1 MPDSSRV
8 IKKQQT
14 AASHGSSNNWSRK
27 MEHQNNA
34 LSLEINLHYL
44 PPKSISCIDPFFQVC
59 KRISSQR
66 GSQTLPKSGGNSKM
80 PGPFWSMLLMLCL
93 ASTVCKNWV
102 LDCSKEILHRTSDG
116 SGHIPGHGIW
126 IYIDSIFVLRKS
138 DWINDFHPT
147 SQNHLRYF
155 DKIFFSWPSG
165 GLGHRISCEY
175 CHFHNHSYTFH
186 QWRSPPKTTIP
197 GWMDCPWHL
206 PWAAEILRVS
216 TVQCLGHAWDGR
228 RTWGWTSASRFP
240 YKCVGYRL
248 GCPPA
253 Q

>member
-1 MPDSSRV
+1 
-8 IKKQQT
+8 
-14 AASHGSSNNWSRK
+14 

-126 IYIDSIFVLRKS
+126 IYIDSIFSLRKR

-165 GLGHRISCEY
+165 GLGHRISCDSTVISTIIPTPFINEGPLQKPPFLDGWTV
-175 CHFHNHSYTFH
+175 HGTFH
-186 QWRSPPKTTIP
+186 EPLKFFEFPRSNALGTPEMGGGLEDELRLAGFPINVLGI
-197 GWMDCPWHL
+197 GWVVPL
-206 PWAAEILRVS
+206 PS
-216 TVQCLGHAWDGR
+216 NSYHQDYYMF
-228 RTWGWTSASRFP
+228 SR
-240 YKCVGYRL
+240 GSL
-248 GCPPA
+248 
-253 Q
+253 